1 LQLLYPN
8 EKRFAAESFGNCP
21 TLLIEQAMQ
30 AAEQAELER
39 LHKQAVPLGALGQ
52 IVAVGNGWKDA
63 PTSYCN
69 PYEGILQKQE
79 ARAGCAPPGSA
90 IVLAI
95 TPREKG
101 SRVGRECDRPGASS
115 QCG

>member
-1 LQLLYPN
+1 L
-8 EKRFAAESFGNCP
+8 AIAP
-21 TLLIEQAMQ
+21 TLLIEQAIG
-30 AAEQAELER
+30 AAEQVELER

-79 ARAGCAPPGSA
+79 ARRIVPHQAARLFLQLLQEKRVPGWVVSA
-90 IVLAI
+90 IDLELVRNAA
-95 TPREKG
+95 E
-101 SRVGRECDRPGASS
+101 
-115 QCG
+115 

>member
-1 LQLLYPN
+1 M
-8 EKRFAAESFGNCP
+8 RFNAENFGNCP
-21 TLLIEQAMQ
+21 TLLLEQAMQ
-30 AAEQAELER
+30 AAEQVELER

-79 ARAGCAPPGSA
+79 ARRIVPVAVARLFLQLLQEKKVPGWVVSEIDLELIRNA
-90 IVLAI
+90 A
-95 TPREKG
+95 E
-101 SRVGRECDRPGASS
+101 
-115 QCG
+115 